1 MGDDEK
7 INIGRNAENL
17 QHNPDMASKTKAERA
32 ASLFPRLRGPVD
44 EFGNAAV
51 AGGAPE
57 ATGKE
62 ERNLTNEKAL
72 EGRVKF
78 QDVPA
83 EDYRA
88 ALDKN
93 KMSASLTD
101 ASVADL
107 SKYKRY
113 QAVVDGKPTEAYFG
127 LSPDGE
133 LVGAA
138 NNGPIKGLQK
148 FAMEQRVKDALAD
161 GKTPHLNAWD
171 VNGQLPKRYE
181 RFGFKSDKFEP
192 YDEAA
197 YGAPSETLKDAWK
210 AAGWKEGD
218 AYPGVRHMSYEQPR
232 NAKGAPIDEFG
243 NPTVSGGSQAA
254 GKKALP
260 AGDDLI
266 KKYGESSGDPKD
278 LTFILKDGRGVAN
291 TGVDHDMML
300 GGKATDK
307 TPPREQFIADGN
319 IRIRPHTGAAG
330 REVSISIPESGIND
344 KQLAY
349 IQKMAPQLKS
359 GAVLIEI
366 GKRGGDWKTIPHGEA
381 TPEALGKVLNE
392 LAPMKNAKGS
402 PSFDPNRFHTTTTD
416 VMEQPGK
423 KKSPLKKM

>member
-1 MGDDEK
+1 MSD
-7 INIGRNAENL
+7 AEL
-17 QHNPDMASKTKAERA
+17 LKHGFTKE
-32 ASLFPRLRGPVD
+32 D
-44 EFGNAAV
+44 ID
-51 AGGAPE
+51 AG
-57 ATGKE
+57 K
-62 ERNLTNEKAL
+62 
-72 EGRVKF
+72 
-78 QDVPA
+78 
-83 EDYRA
+83 
-88 ALDKN
+88 
-93 KMSASLTD
+93 
-101 ASVADL
+101 
-107 SKYKRY
+107 
-113 QAVVDGKPTEAYFG
+113 
-127 LSPDGE
+127 
-133 LVGAA
+133 
-138 NNGPIKGLQK
+138 
-148 FAMEQRVKDALAD
+148 
-161 GKTPHLNAWD
+161 HL
-171 VNGQLPKRYE
+171 
-181 RFGFKSDKFEP
+181 
-192 YDEAA
+192 
-197 YGAPSETLKDAWK
+197 
-210 AAGWKEGD
+210 
-218 AYPGVRHMSYEQPR
+218 
-232 NAKGAPIDEFG
+232 
-243 NPTVSGGSQAA
+243 PTVSGA
-254 GKKALP
+254 KTLP